1 MSITI
6 KIYQDNVLRKE
17 FNNKEDSNIAFR
29 WLLNNQGSSVD
40 YAIRWGGWKVEEINE
55 QTNEVELWKPYPRIE
70 WRSTS
75 NSIDGYL
82 I

>member
-29 WLLNNQGSSVD
+29 WLLNNQGNSVD

-55 QTNEVELWKPYPRIE
+55 QTNEVELWKPYDRTE
-70 WRSTS
+70 LEGNRV
-75 NSIDGYL
+75 GCL
-82 I
+82 IN